1 LPRHNGFAVEIAGN
15 GEAPIRRAQTRPK
28 PQARVVIMTGL
39 DDWVADN
46 AADLGAEGLLR
57 KPFCPQALLDGPG
70 IAAAVICGVGCR
82 KSVAAT
88 ALDLC
93 Q

>member
-1 LPRHNGFAVEIAGN
+1 MDVHMPVMNGADSGLEIK
-15 GEAPIRRAQTRPK
+15 RLK

-46 AADLGAEGLLR
+46 AADLSAEGLLR

>member
-1 LPRHNGFAVEIAGN
+1 MPVMNGADSGLEIK
-15 GEAPIRRAQTRPK
+15 RLK

-57 KPFCPQALLDGPG
+57 KPFCPRR
-70 IAAAVICGVGCR
+70 C
-82 KSVAAT
+82 
-88 ALDLC
+88 
-93 Q
+93 